1 MIVREH
7 TSTQYKPRTELNAN
21 SGCLTVAFAEDY
33 ESAGERLTKRLAQAR
48 GAERYIALP
57 LSMEP
62 IQAARELF
70 RRCRDLN
77 VKTLNVAGNGIY
89 TLRDFNWTQ
98 DSLNEWVY
106 QVMKHVAAHHKF
118 DLIISGGQTGV
129 DFAGGVVAEALGI
142 DAIMT
147 FPKDFLQ
154 RTLTAHA
161 YTQTEAD
168 VLRDVAIQV
177 QVLQDNHPELQ
188 ARAQTQAPA
197 KRARPVPDDDFSLT

>member
-7 TSTQYKPRTELNAN
+7 NSPKYPPRTELNAN
-21 SGCLTVAFAEDY
+21 SACLTVAFAEDY
-33 ESAGERLTKRLAQAR
+33 ESWGEKLTKKLAQAR

-62 IQAARELF
+62 IQAARDLF

-77 VKTLNVAGNGIY
+77 VRTLNIAGNGIY
-89 TLRDFNWTQ
+89 TLREYNWTQ
-98 DSLNEWVY
+98 TSLNEWVY

-118 DLIISGGQTGV
+118 DLIVSGGQTGV

-147 FPKDFLQ
+147 FPKGFLQ
-154 RTLTAHA
+154 RTLTSHAH
-161 YTQTEAD
+161 TQTEAD
-168 VLRDVAIQV
+168 VQREVTVQLEVLR
-177 QVLQDNHPELQ
+177 DNHPELQ
-188 ARAQTQAPA
+188 ARALAKEPKRSRPA
-197 KRARPVPDDDFSLT
+197 EPDDGFSLS